1 MSKIENPVIE
11 KINLLK
17 FIDIIPDAIVVVN
30 HQGNITH
37 VNSSTTK
44 LFGYTPDELMGKQV
58 EVLMP
63 NRFQLKHTKRREDYA
78 IKPVSRPMGSGLE
91 LFGKRKDGSEF
102 PIDIMLAPIEIDE
115 CPSVISVIRDMTVQ
129 KKIETEIKR
138 SARQLED
145 LVSTLTH
152 DLKTPLIAAETS
164 FKHLLSGHF
173 GELTSGQKEILN
185 LLIINNT
192 ATLRLVNNLM
202 STFKYESKSYKL
214 LLELTDISEI
224 FNKAINTIKSML
236 EEKNITLNV
245 SETSFKFVC
254 DPFEIER
261 VIINLLTNSI
271 KYTPRGG
278 NIELRGLKNDDGK
291 VIVTVKD
298 TGKGISKEDLSKIF
312 ERFWQS
318 HKSSADSNSTGLGLY
333 LCKQIINAHGGEIW
347 AESQVQKGTEV
358 TFEIPQIN

>member
-1 MSKIENPVIE
+1 MQKTENSIIE

-30 HQGNITH
+30 HQGNITR

-63 NRFQLKHTKRREDYA
+63 NRFQLKHTKHREDYA
-78 IKPVSRPMGSGLE
+78 IKSISRPMGSGLE

-102 PIDIMLAPIEIDE
+102 PIDIMLSPIEIDE
-115 CPSVISVIRDMTVQ
+115 CPSVISVIRDMTIQ
-129 KKIETEIKR
+129 KKIETDIKR
-138 SARQLED
+138 NARQLED

-173 GELTSGQKEILN
+173 GELTPGQKEILN
-185 LLIINNT
+185 LLILNNT

-214 LLELTDISEI
+214 LLELTDIAEI

-236 EEKNITLNV
+236 EEKKINLNI
-245 SETSFKFVC
+245 SETNFKFVC

-271 KYTPRGG
+271 KYTPREGS
-278 NIELRGLKNDDGK
+278 IELRGLKNDDGK

-298 TGKGISKEDLSKIF
+298 TGRGISKEDLSKIF
-312 ERFWQS
+312 DRFWQS
-318 HKSSADSNSTGLGLY
+318 HKSTADSNSTGLGLY
-333 LCKQIINAHGGEIW
+333 LCKQIINAHGGKIW